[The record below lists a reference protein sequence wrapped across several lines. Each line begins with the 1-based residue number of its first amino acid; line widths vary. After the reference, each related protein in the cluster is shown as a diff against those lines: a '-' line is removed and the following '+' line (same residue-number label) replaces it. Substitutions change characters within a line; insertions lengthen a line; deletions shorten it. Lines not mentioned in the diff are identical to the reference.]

1 MRNPYDVLGLSQTA
15 SQDEIKTA
23 YRNLAKE
30 LHPDMNPGDTIVE
43 QRFKEVTAAY
53 ELLSNAEKRA
63 QFDRGEINADGSAR
77 MHSSFHRTYRQS
89 SGNAGGMDFDD
100 IVAEMFGRRRRPRQT
115 TGKSVTYSVRV
126 PFLEAARGGS
136 RRVRLHDGKTVD
148 VNIPPA
154 TNDGDSLRLKGRGMP
169 GGGGGPSGDAFVEVH
184 VDPHPH
190 FKREGLD
197 IRIDLPITLAEAV
210 LGAKVNVPT
219 IHGTVVVTV
228 PAGSSSGGI
237 LRLKG
242 RGIEKGG
249 QKGDALVRLMIQLPD
264 SEDSKLKEFVRS
276 WTKKSDYNP
285 RKKAGLE

>member
-1 MRNPYDVLGLSQTA
+1 MKNPYDVLGLSQSA
-15 SQDEIKTA
+15 SQNEIKAA

-30 LHPDMNPGDTIVE
+30 LHPDVNPGDTIVE

-53 ELLSNAEKRA
+53 EMLSNAEKRS
-63 QFDRGEINADGSAR
+63 QFDRGEINADGSPR
-77 MHSSFHRTYRQS
+77 MDGRFHRNYQS
-89 SGNAGGMDFDD
+89 SGQNGGMDFDD

-115 TGKSVTYSVRV
+115 AGKSVTYSVRV
-126 PFLEAARGGS
+126 PFLEAVRGS
-136 RRVRLHDGKTVD
+136 TQRVRLHDGKTVE
-148 VNIPPA
+148 VNVPPA
-154 TNDGDSLRLKGRGMP
+154 TSDGDSLRLKGRGMP
-169 GGGGGPSGDAFVEVH
+169 GGGGGPNGDAFVEIQ

-197 IRIDLPITLAEAV
+197 IRIELPITLGEAV

-219 IHGTVVVTV
+219 IQGTVAVTV
-228 PAGSSSGGI
+228 PAGANSGSV

-249 QKGDALVRLMIQLPD
+249 EKGDALVRLMIHLPD
-264 SEDSKLKEFVRS
+264 AADPKLKEFVRS
-276 WTKKSDYNP
+276 WTKQGDYNP